1 MPAPLPASHGAA
13 MEFVT
18 FTTAG
23 QSYCL
28 EITQIREIRRWVSVT
43 ALPHAPADVLGV
55 MNLRGT
61 VIPIIDLAVRF
72 GLGRTELNARNVV
85 IIVAFGG
92 QTLGLMVEAVSEIL
106 TVRDDQIR
114 ETPQIQSHVTRQS
127 IQGLIATEGDMTRII
142 DLNAIFDVHD
152 DVCL

>member
-1 MPAPLPASHGAA
+1 MSASLSASHKTV

-28 EITQIREIRRWVSVT
+28 EIKQIREIRRWVPVT
-43 ALPHAPADVLGV
+43 ALPHSAADVMGV

-61 VIPIIDLAVRF
+61 VIPIIDLAIRF
-72 GLGRTELNARNVV
+72 GLGRTQLSERTVV
-85 IIVAFGG
+85 IIVSFAG

-106 TVRDDQIR
+106 TVQDDQIR
-114 ETPQIQSHVTRQS
+114 EPPAIKSHATRQS
-127 IQGLIATEGDMTRII
+127 IQGLIPIEGGMTRII
-142 DLNAIFDVHD
+142 DLHCVFNAQAETLI
-152 DVCL
+152 